1 MWYNDKQVSV
11 NVLSYSDI
19 LMLKKQSNSCTWQEK
34 KSKDKVALKNLCYWC
49 SSVTK
54 ILKGTMTIT
63 TSGTFFFLD

>member
-34 KSKDKVALKNLCYWC
+34 KNQRIKLHCRIF
-49 SSVTK
+49 VT
-54 ILKGTMTIT
+54 
-63 TSGTFFFLD
+63 DAHP